1 VVLSVFQERTKSG
14 QDFGL
19 VVLSTQRAI
28 GTCSC
33 RTAGGTERRMEAA
46 WSRATTQ
53 GGSAVTVMPRVAV
66 RFTVLSRPNDCRQ
79 LAETSASRASGTV
92 HYAAPTGSHQVNKS
106 RRKRGRSA
114 TIAHQHRRH
123 FLQSGFSALGAKL
136 ARAGY
141 HYPIL
146 VTQPVGDVPGLGPL
160 RLPLQGLGAGVASC
174 CQCQYHDDRRTF
186 GGLGLGKRCH
196 WRGPRRRLEVGS
208 AASKLNAARRSL
220 GARPPRPDRRK
231 LRSPGQ
237 GQYPGSSKLAHTQA
251 GTAVGPRPGVA
262 ASLSS
267 GTTE

>member
-33 RTAGGTERRMEAA
+33 RTAGGTERRIEAA

-123 FLQSGFSALGAKL
+123 FAPERFLGA
-136 ARAGY
+136 R
-141 HYPIL
+141 
-146 VTQPVGDVPGLGPL
+146 
-160 RLPLQGLGAGVASC
+160 
-174 CQCQYHDDRRTF
+174 
-186 GGLGLGKRCH
+186 GKV
-196 WRGPRRRLEVGS
+196 GPRRLS
-208 AASKLNAARRSL
+208 LSHSCHAARR
-220 GARPPRPDRRK
+220 RPAG
-231 LRSPGQ
+231 LR
-237 GQYPGSSKLAHTQA
+237 ATQA
-251 GTAVGPRPGVA
+251 AAPGTR
-262 ASLSS
+262 S
-267 GTTE
+267 GSRQLLPVPVS

>member
-1 VVLSVFQERTKSG
+1 MRIGTPAVVLSVFQERTKSG

-33 RTAGGTERRMEAA
+33 RTAGGTERRIEAA

-114 TIAHQHRRH
+114 ATAHQHRRH
-123 FLQSGFSALGAKL
+123 FCSRAVSRRSGQSGPRSGSLQVHSYAPQPL
-136 ARAGY
+136 
-141 HYPIL
+141 HY
-146 VTQPVGDVPGLGPL
+146 
-160 RLPLQGLGAGVASC
+160 S
-174 CQCQYHDDRRTF
+174 
-186 GGLGLGKRCH
+186 
-196 WRGPRRRLEVGS
+196 
-208 AASKLNAARRSL
+208 
-220 GARPPRPDRRK
+220 
-231 LRSPGQ
+231 
-237 GQYPGSSKLAHTQA
+237 A
-251 GTAVGPRPGVA
+251 GTGHDGLPYPAP
-262 ASLSS
+262 
-267 GTTE
+267 

>member
-1 VVLSVFQERTKSG
+1 MIAASLRRLLPPERLAPCIMRRPQVLTRSINHAESAAAV
-14 QDFGL
+14 
-19 VVLSTQRAI
+19 QRLLTSIDAI
-28 GTCSC
+28 
-33 RTAGGTERRMEAA
+33 
-46 WSRATTQ
+46 
-53 GGSAVTVMPRVAV
+53 
-66 RFTVLSRPNDCRQ
+66 L
-79 LAETSASRASGTV
+79 
-92 HYAAPTGSHQVNKS
+92 
-106 RRKRGRSA
+106 
-114 TIAHQHRRH
+114 
-123 FLQSGFSALGAKL
+123 LQSGFSALGAKL

-186 GGLGLGKRCH
+186 GGLGLGNRCH